1 MTEEIKTDICVI
13 GAGSAGLTLAAAASA
28 FDVPTVLIE
37 TGRMGGDC
45 LNYGCVPSKALIA
58 AARHVAHLR
67 EAPAFGIKAG
77 SADVDFAAV
86 HAHIRSVIAAI
97 APNDS
102 QERFTGLGV
111 RVIRERASFLDR
123 RAVIAGETRISARR
137 FVIATGSSPQV
148 PDIEGLDG
156 LDYLTNESLFDL
168 TKLPTHLIVIGGGPV
183 GMEMAQAFR
192 RLGSEVSVL
201 ERGHV
206 LSHDDPELSDHV
218 RRRLV
223 AEGVTIHE
231 ETEISRVARR
241 GRYGVR
247 VHIRKADGSEE
258 AVDGTQI
265 LIATGRRPN
274 VGRLDLDKAG
284 VDFDETGIKVGAD
297 LRTRNRRV
305 YAVGDVTGGPN
316 FTHWAGYEA
325 GLVLRPLLF
334 RIGARPKPDLLPWVT
349 YTDPEL
355 AHVGLTLQEAER
367 RHRHVRV
374 LRWPVAENDRARAER
389 QTEGLIRLVTTRR
402 GRLLGVDIVA
412 RNAGEMIAPYALALS
427 KRLNVRD
434 MMGMILPYPT
444 VSEVGKRAAT
454 SFYAPIPNKAKALA
468 RFLRRFG

>member
-37 TGRMGGDC
+37 NGRMGGDC

-67 EAPAFGIKAG
+67 EASAFGVNAG
-77 SADVDFAAV
+77 SADVDFAGV

-102 QERFTGLGV
+102 QARFTGLGV
-111 RVIRERASFLDR
+111 RVIRERASFQDR
-123 RAVIAGETRISARR
+123 RTVIAGETRISARR
-137 FVIATGSSPQV
+137 FVIATGSSPQI
-148 PDIEGLDG
+148 PEIEGLEG
-156 LDYLTNESLFDL
+156 IDYLTNETLFDL
-168 TKLPTHLIVIGGGPV
+168 TKLPTHLVVIGGGPV

-192 RLGSEVSVL
+192 RLGSEVSLV
-201 ERGHV
+201 ERGRV
-206 LSHDDPELSDHV
+206 LSHDDPELADHV

-223 AEGVTIHE
+223 AEGVALHE
-231 ETEISRVARR
+231 ETEILRVARR

-247 VHIRKADGSEE
+247 VHVKKADGTEE

-265 LIATGRRPN
+265 LVATGRRPN

-284 VDFDETGIKVGAD
+284 VEFDETGIKVGAN
-297 LRTRNRRV
+297 LRTGNRRV
-305 YAVGDVTGGPN
+305 YAVGDVTGALN

-325 GLVLRPLLF
+325 GLLLRPLLF
-334 RIGARPKPDLLPWVT
+334 RIGARPKRDLLPWVT

-355 AHVGLTLQEAER
+355 AHAGLTLAEAER
-367 RHRHVRV
+367 RHGHVRV

-454 SFYAPIPNKAKALA
+454 SFYVPVPNKAKALA

>member
-28 FDVPTVLIE
+28 FDVPTVLVE
-37 TGRMGGDC
+37 NGRMGGDC

-67 EAPAFGIKAG
+67 EAPAFGVNAG
-77 SADVDFAAV
+77 APDVDFAAV

-123 RAVIAGETRISARR
+123 RTIIAGETRISARR

-156 LDYLTNESLFDL
+156 LDYLTNETLFDL

-192 RLGSEVSVL
+192 RLGSEVSLL
-201 ERGHV
+201 ERGRL

-247 VHIRKADGSEE
+247 VHVKKPDGAEE

-265 LIATGRRPN
+265 LVATGRRPN

-284 VDFDETGIKVGAD
+284 IDFDDPGIKVGAN

-325 GLVLRPLLF
+325 GLLLRPLLF
-334 RIGARPKPDLLPWVT
+334 RIGARPQRDLLPWVT

-355 AHVGLTLQEAER
+355 AHAGLTLEEAER
-367 RHRHVRV
+367 RHGHVRV

-389 QTEGLIRLVTTRR
+389 QTEGLIRLVTTRQ

-434 MMGMILPYPT
+434 MMGMLLPYPT

-454 SFYAPIPNKAKALA
+454 SFYLPVPNKAKALA